1 MKNIGEELDE
11 IISTLVDSGLTLKEV
26 VEEVEKIYL
35 SKALERN
42 GWNLKKTSKKI
53 GIHRNTLSMKLK
65 KYGIKKKS

>member
-35 SKALERN
+35 LKALERN